1 MKTMFLLFLV
11 SIVFMGCSA
20 TLIGVKSDYQN
31 KPFEIYSDK
40 SQDEVW
46 NKILELFS
54 TKGISIRLIDK
65 SSGLIISDKTSFT
78 GYSTVEDDNGIPKN
92 PSAFVVCDK
101 AHYTINTYE
110 PYLVTGEWNIRVASK
125 NDKTL
130 ININLLNIQCKYRDM
145 SVFIATGK
153 EIDILG
159 SGKSTGVFEKTIAD
173 YIK

>member
-11 SIVFMGCSA
+11 SIVFVGCGP
-20 TLIGVKSDYQN
+20 TLQVVKGNYQN

-46 NKILELFS
+46 KKIIELFS
-54 TKGISIRLIDK
+54 TNGISIRLIDK
-65 SSGLIISDKTSFT
+65 SSGLIISEKNSFT
-78 GYSTVEDDNGIPKN
+78 SNSTVEDDKGIPKN

-110 PYLVTGEWNIRVASK
+110 PYLVTGEWNIRIASK

-130 ININLLNIQCKYRDM
+130 ININLLNIQYRYK
-145 SVFIATGK
+145 T
-153 EIDILG
+153 EIFLTQGQDIGVLG